1 MAREYVK
8 GSDLSVLARKTGST
22 GYFRVPERTRGGNT
36 EVQIPLQWPSRKR
49 NLAVVRD
56 IAQFVMFVDGK
67 AVASGEVIPA
77 ADAGEIPAGNSS
89 VTMIG
94 SQRYGDDP
102 SFHCSGGI
110 FYGLHVSSTARSQ
123 QDFVPSEL
131 FTAND
136 RTIAL
141 YTFYEGQGQTQKD
154 FSGNTHHGKIVGA
167 RWGTAK
173 EFLLTKEAGE
183 VKPGDPSVVDFI
195 SLINPV
201 TDAWYGECRKESDV
215 LLLDKDD
222 IATRVQMNHK
232 VQEEYLLVAA
242 VERIAGTDGIQFGL
256 VIGGNLVIFCRLP
269 PVLLRRIRARQRK
282 GGRQQSHHVTRS
294 ASGQ

>member
-1 MAREYVK
+1 MRILGAIIAGGHSTRMGGREK
-8 GSDLSVLARKTGST
+8 SFLELAGASLL
-22 GYFRVPERTRGGNT
+22 ERTLSRLRFQVDDVVINANGDASRFSAAGVVVVEDVLTNVGT
-36 EVQIPLQWPSRKR
+36 PLSGLHAALYYGASKGFD
-49 NLAVVRD
+49 AVV
-56 IAQFVMFVDGK
+56 
-67 AVASGEVIPA
+67 
-77 ADAGEIPAGNSS
+77 
-89 VTMIG
+89 T
-94 SQRYGDDP
+94 
-102 SFHCSGGI
+102 
-110 FYGLHVSSTARSQ
+110 
-123 QDFVPSEL
+123 VPSD
-131 FTAND
+131 AP
-136 RTIAL
+136 
-141 YTFYEGQGQTQKD
+141 
-154 FSGNTHHGKIVGA
+154 
-167 RWGTAK
+167 
-173 EFLLTKEAGE
+173 FLPLDLVERLLEAGE

-201 TDAWYGECRKESDV
+201 TDAWYGECRKEIDV

-282 GGRQQSHHVTRS
+282 GDRQQSHHVTRS